1 MHEISLAHQTSH
13 IGIFCNRRE
22 WQILYHLTLGITA
35 KQSTIGLFA
44 RPEVGIPF
52 FLLMNKHGAVD
63 LPDEALHNLS
73 FLTIVVPEVHIT
85 TQNKLCPCGR

>member
-44 RPEVGIPF
+44 RPEVSIFPPF
-52 FLLMNKHGAVD
+52 AAEQAWGSA
-63 LPDEALHNLS
+63 PS
-73 FLTIVVPEVHIT
+73 
-85 TQNKLCPCGR
+85 